1 MLAPGAPRRRAHAR
15 AARAPRPRASP
26 ASRAPLCA
34 LTSTSTAT
42 HATEEGA
49 GEDVPRIFF
58 VGRRCD
64 DTHSA
69 TVGRA
74 PFNAH
79 ASNSH
84 IQSVQHLR
92 DVHAPRRRR
101 RRPGRRRRGG
111 GGGGA
116 GCITV
121 RLRHQRGACAGAR
134 VVPRLATQP
143 AAARLA
149 GHGGADALS
158 VRRVG
163 VAPRDAPRYRLLHT
177 QQAVSTPTT
186 AQRTRTRAQTRKQA
200 RKKARAR
207 TLCSAPMTL
216 PFSARPFSAALIFA
230 RCSALIGRFLSP
242 RRAASWRAR
251 SALEQAAS
259 SARMAVGGAGRAA
272 HTRTLVSAACA
283 RNPAQA
289 QCARGA
295 ATRLLTPAAAA
306 WRPRMCPPSRRR
318 LGRETRPLR
327 CASSG

>member
-1 MLAPGAPRRRAHAR
+1 LH
-15 AARAPRPRASP
+15 
-26 ASRAPLCA
+26 
-34 LTSTSTAT
+34 
-42 HATEEGA
+42 
-49 GEDVPRIFF
+49 
-58 VGRRCD
+58 
-64 DTHSA
+64 
-69 TVGRA
+69 
-74 PFNAH
+74 
-79 ASNSH
+79 
-84 IQSVQHLR
+84 
-92 DVHAPRRRR
+92 
-101 RRPGRRRRGG
+101 
-111 GGGGA
+111 
-116 GCITV
+116 
-121 RLRHQRGACAGAR
+121 HQCGACAGAR
-134 VVPRLATQP
+134 VVPRLAAQP

-163 VAPRDAPRYRLLHT
+163 MAPRDAPCYCLLHT

-186 AQRTRTRAQTRKQA
+186 AQRTRARVHTRKQARKKA

-272 HTRTLVSAACA
+272 HTRTLVSAACTRSHSVRA
-283 RNPAQA
+283 AQA
-289 QCARGA
+289 QRKRGA
-295 ATRLLTPAAAA
+295 ATRLPTPAAAA

-318 LGRETRPLR
+318 RGRGTRPIH